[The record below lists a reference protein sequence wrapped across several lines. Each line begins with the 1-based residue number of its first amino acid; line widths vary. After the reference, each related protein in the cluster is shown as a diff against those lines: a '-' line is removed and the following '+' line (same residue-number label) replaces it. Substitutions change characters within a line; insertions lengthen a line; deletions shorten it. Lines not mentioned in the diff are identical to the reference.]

1 MGFILKMGI
10 DYKVNFTKSLS
21 SLIKEKYQVSIS
33 DFEFQTTRKEFEG
46 DITLL
51 IYPLLKFIKINPEKL
66 AQSIGQYLI
75 TNNKYVEKFNVVKGF
90 LNLTLTDS
98 FYLNEFK
105 VIFSKSKYG
114 HKPISMSSSTIMVEF
129 SSPNTNKPL
138 HLGHIRNNLLGY
150 SISKILEANGNK
162 VIKTQIIND
171 RGIHICKSMVA
182 WKKFGNGETPF
193 SSKIKGDQLVG
204 KYYVVF
210 ETEYKKEIET
220 LVNKG
225 KSEDYAKQNAPLIVE
240 AKQMLKLWESND
252 PDVRSLWL
260 KMNKWVYDGFT
271 ETYKKLGVHFD
282 SYYYESNTYLLGK
295 KIIDKGIK
303 SGVFFK
309 KEDGS
314 VWIDLT
320 DDGLDEKLLL
330 RSDGTSVYMTQD
342 LGTAYNRLEDI
353 PDLNGMIYTVG
364 NEQDYHFKVL
374 FLILKK
380 LGFNWSKSLYHLS
393 YGMVDLPSGK
403 MKSREGTVV
412 DADNLICEMTNKAED
427 ITESSGKLEFI
438 SKEERNSLYSTIG
451 LGALKYYI
459 LKVDPK
465 KRILFDPEASIDFNG
480 NTGPFIQYTYARIKT
495 LINNV
500 KEKTFSIDESL
511 KIENKEKQLIK
522 HLGRY
527 PEIIFLAGNQ
537 YSPAI
542 IANYLY
548 DLVKSYNTFYQNIN
562 ILKTDNL
569 KLQNFR
575 IALSKKVAEVIKNAS
590 YLLGIEVPNRM

>member
-1 MGFILKMGI
+1 MGI
-10 DYKVNFTKSLS
+10 DYKVIFTKSLS

-511 KIENKEKQLIK
+511 KIENKEKELIK